1 VWILGLLL
9 FASLIASL
17 LMVLAHIESAELPGC
32 GAGSDC
38 TRATVSGWGKLP
50 GTKWPLSFVGFAYF
64 QALLAAFIYSG
75 GSLPTW
81 LWATVRVSAMVSAL
95 LIGVMLVE
103 GYVCAYC
110 LTIHVLNIAFVVGGE
125 LRWRFAHRTAVDAN
139 AWPTLAT
146 FAATFAA
153 TSILLAVL
161 EYQST
166 AAASEAAAARM
177 KQALDPAGNRAA
189 GTASTA
195 TAFDPGRYY
204 LGPASAK
211 VHVTVVSDYQCPSCR
226 TIDTQVRALT
236 AGESDISISARHF
249 PFCTDCN
256 DQVDKTLHPNSCR
269 AALAAEAAGQ
279 VGGANAFWQMH
290 DWLLERRGE
299 FTDDQ
304 LQQFVRVIGLDRNA
318 FSAAMQSNETLA
330 VIRSD
335 TVAADTAGLTHT
347 PMVFINGR
355 AIIGKR

>member
-1 VWILGLLL
+1 
-9 FASLIASL
+9 
-17 LMVLAHIESAELPGC
+17 
-32 GAGSDC
+32 
-38 TRATVSGWGKLP
+38 
-50 GTKWPLSFVGFAYF
+50 
-64 QALLAAFIYSG
+64 
-75 GSLPTW
+75 
-81 LWATVRVSAMVSAL
+81 
-95 LIGVMLVE
+95 
-103 GYVCAYC
+103 
-110 LTIHVLNIAFVVGGE
+110 
-125 LRWRFAHRTAVDAN
+125 
-139 AWPTLAT
+139 
-146 FAATFAA
+146 
-153 TSILLAVL
+153 LAVL

-166 AAASEAAAARM
+166 AAAYETAAARM
-177 KQALDPAGNRAA
+177 KQALDQAGNRAA

-195 TAFDPGRYY
+195 TAFAPGRYN

-226 TIDTQVRALT
+226 TIDAQLRALT
-236 AGESDISISARHF
+236 ARRSDISISARHF

-256 DQVDKTLHPNSCR
+256 DHVGKTLHPNSCR

-290 DWLLERRGE
+290 DWLIERRGE

-335 TVAADTAGLTHT
+335 TVAADAAGLTYT

-355 AIIGKR
+355 AIIGTR